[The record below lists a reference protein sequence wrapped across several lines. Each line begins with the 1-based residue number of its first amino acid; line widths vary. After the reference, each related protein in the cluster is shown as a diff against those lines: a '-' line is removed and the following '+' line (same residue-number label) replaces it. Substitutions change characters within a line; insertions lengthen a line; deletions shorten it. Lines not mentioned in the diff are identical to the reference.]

1 MTREAAYEILKLSL
15 QVVRGHGK
23 IDKSTVEAMLT
34 EIDSEFEN
42 EQNGAHENEWRKKSI
57 NTPYSSPVKKKR
69 KHEVLNF
76 DHIYSSNYT

>member
-1 MTREAAYEILKLSL
+1 MNVTREAAYEILKLSL

-23 IDKSTVEAMLT
+23 IDKSTIEAMLC

-42 EQNGAHENEWRKKSI
+42 EQNVAHENEWSKKRIS
-57 NTPYSSPVKKKR
+57 TCSSPVKKKK

-76 DHIYSSNYT
+76 NHT